1 VVPDDRRRTL
11 QVEGRERE
19 VSEGRGLGEERLGG
33 RCTEER
39 VESGGAGQIPTAD
52 GAPVLGRATGRV
64 AQEDGMWQ
72 WWLGRG

>member
-1 VVPDDRRRTL
+1 
-11 QVEGRERE
+11 
-19 VSEGRGLGEERLGG
+19 LGEERLGG

-39 VESGGAGQIPTAD
+39 LESGGAGQIQTAD